1 MLLIWRRLSDI
12 GVYSDTT
19 ESELKKIR
27 LLNQM
32 AILATLLQI
41 ASLLILFVNFT
52 PGLLAVSC
60 FPLPFYLFI
69 FYLQKKKHYYTA
81 RWLLIIGAIF
91 IITIFNLLFGPKLNA
106 VIAFFAIAPLIT
118 IFLKERRSAQVLY
131 SLIILSFTFSTIYNY
146 FYSAPFEQYLIPT
159 VRYYSFV
166 IIFVAL
172 ILILKIFQL
181 ESEQREKEL
190 GNLLDKLQDKNEELE
205 RIAYVASHDLKTPL
219 RHVSSYLSLLQLKLI
234 NTEDPQL

>member
-1 MLLIWRRLSDI
+1 M
-12 GVYSDTT
+12 
-19 ESELKKIR
+19 
-27 LLNQM
+27 
-32 AILATLLQI
+32 
-41 ASLLILFVNFT
+41 
-52 PGLLAVSC
+52 
-60 FPLPFYLFI
+60 
-69 FYLQKKKHYYTA
+69 
-81 RWLLIIGAIF
+81 
-91 IITIFNLLFGPKLNA
+91 
-106 VIAFFAIAPLIT
+106 
-118 IFLKERRSAQVLY
+118 
-131 SLIILSFTFSTIYNY
+131 IILSFTFSTIYNY